1 MAKKKTIEQLEAEA
15 KKAEARAKALREQ
28 AKKQTQAEEAK
39 TNADIIKAVEE
50 WRQTLDTPIPRE
62 QLPAKFRKWAQ
73 MNRDKKKNN
82 PPA

>member
-15 KKAEARAKALREQ
+15 KRAEARAKALREQ

-39 TNADIIKAVEE
+39 LNAEIIKAVEE
-50 WRQTLDTPIPRE
+50 WRLSFVKPLPRE
-62 QLPAKFRKWAQ
+62 NLPAIIRKWAQ
-73 MNRDKKKNN
+73 MNRDKKN

>member
-15 KKAEARAKALREQ
+15 KRAEARAKALREQ

-39 TNADIIKAVEE
+39 LNAEIIKAVEE
-50 WRQTLDTPIPRE
+50 WRLSYEKPLPRE
-62 QLPAKFRKWAQ
+62 NLPLIIRKWAQ
-73 MNRDKKKNN
+73 MNRDKKKN

>member
-1 MAKKKTIEQLEAEA
+1 MARKKTVKELEAEA

-39 TNADIIKAVEE
+39 TNAEIIKAIEE

-73 MNRDKKKNN
+73 MNRDKKKN

>member
-15 KKAEARAKALREQ
+15 KRAEQRAKELRAKAKR
-28 AKKQTQAEEAK
+28 QTQAEEAK
-39 TNADIIKAVEE
+39 LNAEIIKAIEE

-73 MNRDKKKNN
+73 MNRDKKKN